1 MTKIQNLNSPAKHY
15 ILLLI
20 LIFQFGLLRSQV
32 LPGFKPSGSFGEQQ
46 LIIENS
52 LSGTRILIN
61 APVHGFEAGRKV
73 LIIFYALPNGNTI
86 EQTFGKKI
94 SEGDDWHFNIQHI
107 GAQTRFLRSKL
118 KDETVVVAYLENTQ
132 KSWPQWKASTPDYEK
147 LVKKMLDDVKE
158 IFAPWQP
165 KVVLNGHS
173 GGGRF
178 IFSYLDAVN
187 EIPEDVVRIAFLDS
201 DYGYED
207 SIYGPKFDTWLKT
220 GNDKFLC
227 ALAYNDSVVVY
238 NGKPLVS
245 PTGGTWY
252 RTKMMQKYLSEQFHF
267 KKQDDDSLIWNY
279 SKRKR
284 IEIILKTN
292 PDKKIF
298 HTVQVERNGFIQSI
312 LSGTKL
318 EQMNYTYFGD
328 RAYPGFIADSVVIPI
343 RRLNIPERN
352 AQAESGSAFM
362 ERISALTLAE
372 REEEIYK
379 AIASGNIPGFLRNT
393 ITLGGLFTDSAGAV
407 HKVEYDVLPDYLS
420 VGSNTDFCRIPMNP
434 HTAQRIANS
443 FGASLITS
451 KLSDHIYQNAQV
463 KLAPFNYIPVR
474 NANELVSKF
483 IVHQMQIEKQRIEAG
498 GKNGQLV
505 AGIKKDIILSSRI
518 AKQPGKVVIYGWHK
532 PDGKPIQPVYSGH
545 VDWYVDYSHGIRLIN
560 NQVLID
566 GKTALFSEVLK
577 NPVLYRIFSNES
589 QPMEQPFY
597 KQAPRGN

>member
-1 MTKIQNLNSPAKHY
+1 MTKIQKLNSAAKRL
-15 ILLLI
+15 IVLLI
-20 LIFQFGLLRSQV
+20 LIFRFGFLQSQV
-32 LPGFKPSGSFGEQQ
+32 LPGFKLSESFGEQQ
-46 LIIENS
+46 MVIENLS
-52 LSGTRILIN
+52 LKTRILIN
-61 APVHGFEAGRKV
+61 APIKGFQKGKEV
-73 LIIFYALPNGNTI
+73 LLIFYALPNGNTI
-86 EQTFGKKI
+86 EQTFGKKLH
-94 SEGDDWHFNIQHI
+94 EGDDWHFNIQHI
-107 GAQTRFLRSKL
+107 GAQTRFLRTVI
-118 KDETVVVAYLENTQ
+118 KDQIVVVAYLENNQ
-132 KSWPQWKASTPDYEK
+132 KSWPQWKANTPEYEK
-147 LVKKMLDDVKE
+147 QVKKMVDDVKG

-187 EIPEDVVRIAFLDS
+187 EIPKDVVRIAFLDS

-207 SIYGPKFDTWLKT
+207 SIYGPKLERWLKT
-220 GNDKFLC
+220 GNNRFLC
-227 ALAYNDSVVVY
+227 ALAYNDSVVVF

-252 RTKMMQKYLSEQFHF
+252 RTKMMQKYLSEQFRF
-267 KKQDDDSLIWNY
+267 RNQQDDSLIWSN

-292 PDKKIF
+292 PDKKIL
-298 HTVQVERNGFIQSI
+298 HTVQVERNGFINSI

-318 EQMNYTYFGD
+318 EQKNYTYFGE
-328 RAYPGFIADSVVIPI
+328 RAYSNFIADSVEVPI
-343 RRLNIPERN
+343 RSLTIPERN
-352 AQAESGSAFM
+352 AQAESGSTFM
-362 ERISALTLAE
+362 ERISALPLAE

-393 ITLGGLFTDSAGAV
+393 ITLNGEFADSAGV
-407 HKVEYDVLPDYLS
+407 IHEVKYEVMPDYLS
-420 VGSNTDFCRIPMNP
+420 VGSDTDFCRIPMNP
-434 HTAQRIANS
+434 YTAQRLATD
-443 FGASLITS
+443 FGASLITA

-463 KLAPFNYIPVR
+463 KLAPFNYIPVG

-483 IVHQMQIEKQRIEAG
+483 RDHQIQIEKQRIEAG

-505 AGIKKDIILSSRI
+505 AGIKKDVILSARI

-566 GKTALFSEVLK
+566 GKPALVSEILK
-577 NPVLYRIFSNES
+577 HPVLFRLFSNES
-589 QPMEQPFY
+589 QPMEQSYYRKMP
-597 KQAPRGN
+597 

>member
-1 MTKIQNLNSPAKHY
+1 MTKIQKLNSAA
-15 ILLLI
+15 IRLIVLLI
-20 LIFQFGLLRSQV
+20 LIFRFGFLQSQV
-32 LPGFKPSGSFGEQQ
+32 LPGFKLSGSFGEQQ
-46 LIIENS
+46 MVIENLS
-52 LSGTRILIN
+52 LKTRILIN
-61 APVHGFEAGRKV
+61 APVKGFEKEV
-73 LIIFYALPNGNTI
+73 LLIFYALPNGNTI
-86 EQTFGKKI
+86 EQTFGKRLH
-94 SEGDDWHFNIQHI
+94 EGDDWHFNIQHI
-107 GAQTRFLRSKL
+107 GAQTRFLRSIIKNQ
-118 KDETVVVAYLENTQ
+118 TIVVAYFENNQ
-132 KSWPQWKASTPDYEK
+132 KSWPLWKANTPDYANH
-147 LVKKMLDDVKE
+147 VKKMMDDVKE
-158 IFAPWQP
+158 IFASWQP

-187 EIPEDVVRIAFLDS
+187 EIPKDVVRIAFLDS

-207 SIYGPKFDTWLKT
+207 SIYGPKLERWLKT

-252 RTKMMQKYLSEQFHF
+252 RTKMMQKYLSKQFRF
-267 KKQDDDSLIWNY
+267 RIQQNDSLIWNN

-298 HTVQVERNGFIQSI
+298 HTVQVERNGFIHSI
-312 LSGTKL
+312 LSGTKH
-318 EQMNYTYFGD
+318 EQKNYIYFGE
-328 RAYPGFIADSVVIPI
+328 RAYSNFIADSVEVPI
-343 RRLNIPERN
+343 KCLNIPERN

-362 ERISALTLAE
+362 ERISALPLPE

-379 AIASGNIPGFLRNT
+379 SISSGNIPGFLRKT
-393 ITLGGLFTDSAGAV
+393 IILNGEFADSAGVV
-407 HKVEYDVLPDYLS
+407 HKVEYEVMPDYLS
-420 VGSNTDFCRIPMNP
+420 VESDSDFCRIPMNP
-434 HTAQRIANS
+434 HTAQRLATD
-443 FGASLITS
+443 FGASLITA

-463 KLAPFNYIPVR
+463 KLAPFNYIPVG

-483 IVHQMQIEKQRIEAG
+483 SEHHAQIEKQRMKAG
-498 GKNGQLV
+498 GKNGELV

-518 AKQPGKVVIYGWHK
+518 ARQPGKVVIYGWHK
-532 PDGKPIQPVYSGH
+532 PDEKPIQPVYSGH

-566 GKTALFSEVLK
+566 GKVALFSEVLK
-577 NPVLYRIFSNES
+577 DPFLFRLFSNES
-589 QPMEQPFY
+589 QPMEQPYY
-597 KQAPRGN
+597 KKVP

>member
-1 MTKIQNLNSPAKHY
+1 MTKIQKLNSPAKRL

-20 LIFQFGLLRSQV
+20 LTSQFSYLQSQV
-32 LPGFKPSGSFGEQQ
+32 LPGFKLSGSFGEQQ
-46 LIIENS
+46 MVIENS
-52 LSGTRILIN
+52 PSGTRMLIN
-61 APVHGFEAGRKV
+61 APDNGFEKGKKV
-73 LIIFYALPNGNTI
+73 LLIFYALPNGNTI
-86 EQTFGKKI
+86 EQTFGKKLH
-94 SEGDDWHFNIQHI
+94 EGDDWHFNIQHI
-107 GAQTRFLRSKL
+107 GAQTRFLRSVI
-118 KDETVVVAYLENTQ
+118 KDQILVVAYLENTQ
-132 KSWPQWKASTPDYEK
+132 KSWPQWKANTPEYEK
-147 LVKKMLDDVKE
+147 QVKKMVDDVKE
-158 IFAPWQP
+158 IFASWQP

-187 EIPEDVVRIAFLDS
+187 EIPKDVVRIAFLDS

-207 SIYGPKFDTWLKT
+207 SVYGPKLERWLKT

-245 PTGGTWY
+245 PTGGTWH
-252 RTKMMQKYLSEQFHF
+252 RTKMMQKYLSKQFPF
-267 KKQDDDSLIWNY
+267 KNQQNDSLIWNH

-284 IEIILKTN
+284 IEIILKPN

-298 HTVQVERNGFIQSI
+298 HTVQVERNGFIHSI
-312 LSGTKL
+312 LSGAKL
-318 EQMNYTYFGD
+318 EQKNYTYFGE
-328 RAYPGFIADSVVIPI
+328 RAYSNFIADSIVVPI

-362 ERISALTLAE
+362 ERISALPLTE

-379 AIASGNIPGFLRNT
+379 AISSGNIPGFLRKT
-393 ITLGGLFTDSAGAV
+393 ITLSGEFADSAGV
-407 HKVEYDVLPDYLS
+407 MHKVEYEVMPDYLS
-420 VGSNTDFCRIPMNP
+420 VGSDMDFCRIPMNP
-434 HTAQRIANS
+434 NTAQRLATD
-443 FGASLITS
+443 FGASMITA
-451 KLSDHIYQNAQV
+451 KLSDHIFQKAQV
-463 KLAPFNYIPVR
+463 KLAPFNYIPVG

-483 IVHQMQIEKQRIEAG
+483 REHQLQIEKQRIEAG
-498 GKNGQLV
+498 GMIGQLV
-505 AGIKKDIILSSRI
+505 TGIKKDIILSSRI
-518 AKQPGKVVIYGWHK
+518 TRQPGKVVIYGWHK

-577 NPVLYRIFSNES
+577 HPVLCRIFSDES
-589 QPMEQPFY
+589 QPIEQTYY
-597 KQAPRGN
+597 KPAP